1 VRSFLFQTKVLV
13 SPSYYRPTNPTNVV
27 TDAQLLK

>member
-13 SPSYYRPTNPTNVV
+13 SPIYCRPTNPENVV

>member
-1 VRSFLFQTKVLV
+1 VLV
-13 SPSYYRPTNPTNVV
+13 STIYCRPTNPANVV

>member
-1 VRSFLFQTKVLV
+1 MLV
-13 SPSYYRPTNPTNVV
+13 SPIYCRPTNPSNVV